1 MVVASKM
8 VRTLKMSPSS
18 QRNSMIQ
25 DTKQMLLS
33 IVVEVVKVIVDKV
46 ASKNKKEQPHDR
58 S

>member
-1 MVVASKM
+1 
-8 VRTLKMSPSS
+8 
-18 QRNSMIQ
+18 MIP

>member
-1 MVVASKM
+1 MVVVLKM
-8 VRTLKMSPSS
+8 AKTLKMLRIS
-18 QRNSMIQ
+18 QRKSMIQ